1 MIKYNIIK
9 IEGHRAK
16 KIKQVKEVVDAI
28 NITIELKKQGQRVYY
43 VKAGT
48 RGWKE

>member
-1 MIKYNIIK
+1 MYNILQIQ
-9 IEGHRAK
+9 GHKAK

-48 RGWKE
+48 RG

>member
-1 MIKYNIIK
+1 MYNIMLI
-9 IEGHRAK
+9 HNYRAK

-48 RGWKE
+48 RG